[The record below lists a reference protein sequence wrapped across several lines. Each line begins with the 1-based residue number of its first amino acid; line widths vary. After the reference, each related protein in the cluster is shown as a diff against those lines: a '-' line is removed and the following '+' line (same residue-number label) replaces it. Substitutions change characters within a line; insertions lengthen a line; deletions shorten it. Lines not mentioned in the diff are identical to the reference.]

1 MTTTH
6 ATFSHVDKLGDI
18 VARFPKASEILRRHQ
33 VDFCCGGHRPISEA
47 AKAHGADAEQ
57 LLAELNQ
64 AYEESLATRDAN
76 VDWTKEPLSRLAD
89 HIVNTHHAYLQTAL
103 PELSRLTT
111 MVLRAHGA
119 NHGELSKVHKLFHT
133 LKMDLEQHLINEE
146 ETVFPL
152 IKEYEASSNAETLA
166 KLRKEIEQIESE
178 HTGAGD
184 ILKELRAITADYKV
198 PADACGTY
206 AKAYEQM
213 QELEADLF
221 EHIHLENNIL
231 HPRVLKK

>member
-1 MTTTH
+1 MTPS
-6 ATFSHVDKLGDI
+6 AAIFCREDKLGDI
-18 VARFPKASEILRRHQ
+18 VARFPQASEILRKHQ
-33 VDFCCGGHRPISEA
+33 VDFCCGGHRLLGEA
-47 AKAHGADAEQ
+47 VNEHGADAEQ
-57 LLAELNQ
+57 LLAELNR
-64 AYEESLATRDAN
+64 AYQKSLATRRNDI
-76 VDWTKEPLSRLAD
+76 DWTREPLTKLVD

-133 LKMDLEQHLINEE
+133 LKMDLEQHLIAEE

-152 IKEYEASSNAETLA
+152 IKEYETGGDPEVLTKLA
-166 KLRKEIEQIESE
+166 KEIEQLESE

-184 ILKELRAITADYKV
+184 ILKELRAITADYQV

-206 AKAYEQM
+206 AKTYEQM
-213 QELEADLF
+213 QQLESDLF

-231 HPRVLKK
+231 HPRVQKK

>member
-1 MTTTH
+1 MTNSFCH
-6 ATFSHVDKLGDI
+6 EDKLGDI
-18 VARFPKASEILRRHQ
+18 VARFPKASEILRKHQ

-64 AYEESLATRDAN
+64 AYQESLASRSTN
-76 VDWTKEPLSRLAD
+76 TDWTKEPLSKLVD

-111 MVLRAHGA
+111 TVLRAHGA
-119 NHGELSKVHKLFHT
+119 NHSELTKVHKLFHT
-133 LKMDLEQHLINEE
+133 LKMDLDQHLISEE

-152 IKEYEASSNAETLA
+152 VKEYEANGDQAVLT
-166 KLRKEIEQIESE
+166 KLRTEIERVESE

-213 QELEADLF
+213 QEMEADLF

>member
-1 MTTTH
+1 MITSQ
-6 ATFSHVDKLGDI
+6 ARFSREHKLGDI
-18 VARFPKASEILRRHQ
+18 VARFPKASEILRKHQ
-33 VDFCCGGHRPISEA
+33 VDFCCGGQRPLEEA
-47 AKAHGADAEQ
+47 VKEHGANAEQ

-64 AYEESLATRDAN
+64 AYEESLASRSSDI
-76 VDWTKEPLSRLAD
+76 DWTKEPLSKLVD
-89 HIVNTHHAYLQTAL
+89 HIINTHHAYLQTAL

-111 MVLRAHGA
+111 VVLRAHGA
-119 NHGELSKVHKLFHT
+119 NHRELSQVHKLFHT
-133 LKMDLEQHLINEE
+133 LKMELDQHLITEE

-152 IKEYEASSNAETLA
+152 IKQYEASGDPADLT
-166 KLRKEIEQIESE
+166 KLTKEIEQLESE

-184 ILKELRAITADYKV
+184 ILKELRAITDNYKV

-231 HPRVLKK
+231 HPRVLSK